1 MQNGNDFINVRVE
14 KLDELQNLTGELIIA
29 ASSWLEASKGSVE
42 DGRNHQ
48 VGRFLKELEE
58 LVISIRMVPFS
69 NVVPQLGRIVR
80 DICKKE
86 KKEVSFHVQG
96 QNVEVDKKIADGILD
111 PLLHLIRNAID
122 HGIEQPEEREKAGKP
137 RAGSVTLL
145 FANVGGEIVVSVS
158 DDGCGIDLEQV
169 RKIENQQE
177 VKHQQQTTGIKSC
190 EVQCSNRR
198 SVADAENGQHNAPLN
213 LSNTVQEA
221 VGIFGQG
228 HNDRQSQEQVDR
240 DEQREE
246 SDLFISQKDVLNGN
260 RDIKRND
267 QDDVVMA
274 PGRSQ
279 CNKFAQSKE

>member
-1 MQNGNDFINVRVE
+1 M
-14 KLDELQNLTGELIIA
+14 
-29 ASSWLEASKGSVE
+29 E

-169 RKIENQQE
+169 RKKGREKNLFVRPESEYSESEILEFCLLPAFRRGRRLTSTRE
-177 VKHQQQTTGIKSC
+177 EAWGSMWYVRWW
-190 EVQCSNRR
+190 RR
-198 SVADAENGQHNAPLN
+198 SAA
-213 LSNTVQEA
+213 
-221 VGIFGQG
+221 IFIWRVPEGKAANSSCIC
-228 HNDRQSQEQVDR
+228 H
-240 DEQREE
+240 
-246 SDLFISQKDVLNGN
+246 
-260 RDIKRND
+260 
-267 QDDVVMA
+267 
-274 PGRSQ
+274 
-279 CNKFAQSKE
+279 